1 VREGP
6 TVKKILFIQPSCY
19 DDDGLVIKKR
29 TLHFVGLAFP
39 IIAALTPD
47 DWEVEVCVELIEK
60 VPFDTDA
67 DVVGIGGMGQSTRRG
82 IDLAKE
88 FKRRGKTVIMGGPMV
103 TLAPQFASPFCD
115 SIVRGSAE
123 TVWAEVL
130 DDLRRDRLKPEYYR
144 PLESLSTP
152 LPKYE
157 VVLDKRIGD
166 FLPVQA
172 ARGCVHSCRFCT
184 IYCMYRNTY
193 FRREI
198 PEIIR
203 DIRHVKSL
211 GFSKFLLLDDNIM
224 SDREF
229 MLELCGQIRGLGM
242 TWMSQCVI
250 DIGRDPEMLE
260 AVRDS
265 GCTALSF
272 GLESINPQSLKDIHK
287 AWARPREYASLI
299 ETITAA
305 GIDVQSEMI
314 VGVDSDTLE
323 SLRETIDFVAGAR
336 IIAPKFYLM
345 TPIPGTD
352 LFDDMQKQGRIVI
365 DDLFAMTSS
374 RPSMTHPNMTTEE
387 LGEIY
392 WEIYDRL
399 YTIPKVLRRTILQK
413 YFFRAPRRYFFYL
426 LVNLF
431 YRYQVRR
438 RIGPIVV

>member
-1 VREGP
+1 
-6 TVKKILFIQPSCY
+6 
-19 DDDGLVIKKR
+19 
-29 TLHFVGLAFP
+29 
-39 IIAALTPD
+39 
-47 DWEVEVCVELIEK
+47 
-60 VPFDTDA
+60 
-67 DVVGIGGMGQSTRRG
+67 
-82 IDLAKE
+82 
-88 FKRRGKTVIMGGPMV
+88 
-103 TLAPQFASPFCD
+103 
-115 SIVRGSAE
+115 
-123 TVWAEVL
+123 
-130 DDLRRDRLKPEYYR
+130 
-144 PLESLSTP
+144 
-152 LPKYE
+152 
-157 VVLDKRIGD
+157 
-166 FLPVQA
+166 
-172 ARGCVHSCRFCT
+172 
-184 IYCMYRNTY
+184 MYRNSY

-198 PEIIR
+198 PEIVR

-211 GFSKFLLLDDNIM
+211 GFRKFLLLDDNIM
-224 SDREF
+224 SDRAF
-229 MLELCGQIRGLGM
+229 MLELCREIKGLDM

-272 GLESINPQSLKDIHK
+272 GLESINPASLKDIHK

-299 ETITAA
+299 ETISAA

-314 VGVDSDTLE
+314 VGVDSDTPE
-323 SLRETIDFVAGAR
+323 SLRETVDFVANAR

-374 RPSMTHPNMTTEE
+374 RPSMTHPNMTIEE

-399 YTIPKVLRRTILQK
+399 YTIPKVLRRTIFQK
-413 YFFRAPRRYFFYL
+413 YFFRAPRRYLFYL
-426 LVNLF
+426 MVNLF

>member
-1 VREGP
+1 M
-6 TVKKILFIQPSCY
+6 KKILFIQPSCY
-19 DDDGLVIKKR
+19 DEDGSVIKKR

-39 IIAALTPD
+39 ILAALTPD
-47 DWEVEVCVELIEK
+47 DWEVEVCVELIEN

-103 TLAPQFASPFCD
+103 SLAPELASSFCD

-130 DDLRRDRLKPEYYR
+130 DDLRRGELKPLYFR
-144 PLESLSTP
+144 PLETLSTP
-152 LPKYE
+152 LPRYE
-157 VVLDKRIGD
+157 VLLDKRIGD
-166 FLPVQA
+166 FLPIQA

-184 IYCMYRNTY
+184 IFCMYRNTY
-193 FRREI
+193 FRRKI
-198 PEIIR
+198 PEIVR
-203 DIRHVKSL
+203 DIEHVKSL
-211 GFSKFLLLDDNIM
+211 GFRKFLLLDDNIM
-224 SDREF
+224 SDRAF
-229 MLELCGQIRGLGM
+229 MLELCKEIRGLDM

-272 GLESINPQSLKDIHK
+272 GLESINPKSLRDIHK
-287 AWARPREYASLI
+287 AWAKPQEYHELI

-305 GIDVQSEMI
+305 GIDVASEMI
-314 VGVDSDTLE
+314 VGLDSDTPE
-323 SLRETIDFVAGAR
+323 SLRATIDFVADTR

-352 LFDDMQKQGRIVI
+352 LFDDMQEQGRILT
-365 DDLFAMTSS
+365 DDLLTMTPSK
-374 RPSMTHPNMTTEE
+374 PSMTHPSMSTEE
-387 LGEIY
+387 LGAVY

-399 YTIPKVLRRTILQK
+399 YTIRRVLGRTIFQK
-413 YFFRAPRRYFFYL
+413 YFLRDPGRYLFYL
-426 LVNLF
+426 VLNLF
-431 YRYQVRR
+431 YRYQIRR
-438 RIGPIVV
+438 RIGPIVM